1 MCLGWN
7 EKNVRWNLK
16 SLYFPGT
23 HLFWLLISSHQSI
36 SKSALEEE
44 EQEEEKPIW
53 EPEMELQVLNFKI
66 YIYIYIY
73 IWKSFSHDK
82 PKSAQVSQEGCK
94 LSRGFSVY
102 YTGILKNH
110 SSFFVHSPAPT
121 LFSTPSSQLSVLY
134 SENVP
139 DL

>member
-1 MCLGWN
+1 M
-7 EKNVRWNLK
+7 
-16 SLYFPGT
+16 
-23 HLFWLLISSHQSI
+23 
-36 SKSALEEE
+36 
-44 EQEEEKPIW
+44 
-53 EPEMELQVLNFKI
+53 
-66 YIYIYIY
+66 
-73 IWKSFSHDK
+73 WKSFSHDK

-102 YTGILKNH
+102 CTGTWKNH
-110 SSFFVHSPAPT
+110 SFFVHSPTPT